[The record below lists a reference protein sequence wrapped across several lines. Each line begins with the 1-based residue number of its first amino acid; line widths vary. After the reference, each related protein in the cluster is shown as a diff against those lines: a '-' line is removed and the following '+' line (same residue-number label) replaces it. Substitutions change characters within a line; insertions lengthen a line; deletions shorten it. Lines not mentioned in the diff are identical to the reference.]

1 MASEPSKGPQ
11 MGQGPVKWPPNGPT
25 TPDLFI
31 YTPGPLTHLGAS
43 RELINSNFWA
53 EMACTWLRITAILY
67 YRHFCLSLLTLVAGA
82 WTEREKMFHGGSF
95 LKLADDNM
103 DIQNP
108 EAQNRE
114 LSGFWEK
121 VIFLP
126 FPHEK
131 TTFQW
136 PKVVSEA
143 IFPTNR
149 GYICIEKWSQ
159 IFVSGIGSVHSES
172 EEKSLFK
179 LKKGLFLTF
188 RMGTSNAR
196 KFISLNYGKIKSKK
210 FNPSEKKPLIGERYW
225 GWAIR
230 T

>member
-1 MASEPSKGPQ
+1 MCTNASKNA
-11 MGQGPVKWPPNGPT
+11 MKHYHLKWREV
-25 TPDLFI
+25 L
-31 YTPGPLTHLGAS
+31 YLTIS
-43 RELINSNFWA
+43 WCS
-53 EMACTWLRITAILY
+53 
-67 YRHFCLSLLTLVAGA
+67 LVAGA
-82 WTEREKMFHGGSF
+82 WTERKKIFHGGSF

-179 LKKGLFLTF
+179 LKKGIWIYSVYDT
-188 RMGTSNAR
+188 
-196 KFISLNYGKIKSKK
+196 
-210 FNPSEKKPLIGERYW
+210 GEFFTLLQ
-225 GWAIR
+225 IL
-230 T
+230 

>member
-1 MASEPSKGPQ
+1 MSTIRVQSPGMTPNRPERCWNELDHKDFLRWVKIWGSEIEASYWLRAKNRGLSLVEK
-11 MGQGPVKWPPNGPT
+11 
-25 TPDLFI
+25 
-31 YTPGPLTHLGAS
+31 
-43 RELINSNFWA
+43 
-53 EMACTWLRITAILY
+53 TWLKNSRHSPSLQKSLPFHSFQISILSIRLHSSQSDCNINNRTAISTI
-67 YRHFCLSLLTLVAGA
+67 RVQKSRNLLEYPSLVAGA
-82 WTEREKMFHGGSF
+82 WTERQKMYHGGSF

-143 IFPTNR
+143 IFPTN
-149 GYICIEKWSQ
+149 
-159 IFVSGIGSVHSES
+159 
-172 EEKSLFK
+172 
-179 LKKGLFLTF
+179 
-188 RMGTSNAR
+188 
-196 KFISLNYGKIKSKK
+196 
-210 FNPSEKKPLIGERYW
+210 
-225 GWAIR
+225 
-230 T
+230 